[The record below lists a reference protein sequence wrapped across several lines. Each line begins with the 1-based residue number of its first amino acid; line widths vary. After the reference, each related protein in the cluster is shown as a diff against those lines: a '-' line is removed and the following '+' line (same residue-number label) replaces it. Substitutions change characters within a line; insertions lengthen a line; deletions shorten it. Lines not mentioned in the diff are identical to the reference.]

1 MQAAWRG
8 QLSRRH
14 ICGVLVVH
22 VTGGA
27 GLPVPLL
34 RKINPYVA
42 LEVLDGHRKVCV
54 HFTSFS
60 HHIPYFACYPIAYT
74 SHCRLLTLRTS
85 LTPCKLVCKLSLFN
99 SLFLWMAYLTY
110 VVSEITPVAAV
121 CVRVRVCVC
130 VFLRSLAELV

>member
-1 MQAAWRG
+1 VVHLPIPQTVTCPCVSCGLEPSRACCRLVQAAWRG

-42 LEVLDGHRKVCV
+42 LEVLDGHRKVRMLCP
-54 HFTSFS
+54 SQ
-60 HHIPYFACYPIAYT
+60 AYHMLCT
-74 SHCRLLTLRTS
+74 
-85 LTPCKLVCKLSLFN
+85 
-99 SLFLWMAYLTY
+99 
-110 VVSEITPVAAV
+110 
-121 CVRVRVCVC
+121 
-130 VFLRSLAELV
+130 